1 MMHLRSYLSAAAIL
15 TTTAT
20 ALPET
25 EILIPIHPR
34 QSSEENYLTSVCSPN
49 ITSGTIPP
57 CIEVITIQ
65 TACNPN
71 GTTPLDYLAHAQCM
85 CNGGFFSNWL
95 GCLNCD
101 YVHGGRSPAEVS
113 AFNTII
119 TSASNQLCT
128 GTPTAGFAAI
138 FNSLGGGDVAP
149 GTATRLT
156 DLYPSETAV
165 SLYYTASGKQG
176 IGAITGSATG
186 ATKTGDVSGST
197 GVTGVTAAATGSGS
211 ASGSGA
217 LVTATATSAGS
228 ADAGTTTATATGGG
242 KSGSTSSSTGGA
254 APTGFRRGALGMVVG
269 GVVMAAL

>member
-1 MMHLRSYLSAAAIL
+1 
-15 TTTAT
+15 
-20 ALPET
+20 
-25 EILIPIHPR
+25 
-34 QSSEENYLTSVCSPN
+34 
-49 ITSGTIPP
+49 
-57 CIEVITIQ
+57 
-65 TACNPN
+65 
-71 GTTPLDYLAHAQCM
+71 M

-186 ATKTGDVSGST
+186 ATKTGGVSGS
-197 GVTGVTAAATGSGS
+197 TGVTAAATGSGS

>member
-1 MMHLRSYLSAAAIL
+1 MHLRSYLSATAIL
-15 TTTAT
+15 TTIAT

-25 EILIPIHPR
+25 EILVPIHRR
-34 QSSEENYLTSVCSPN
+34 QSPEENYLTSVCSPN

-65 TACNPN
+65 SACDPN

-101 YVHGGRSPAEVS
+101 YVHGGRSPGEVS
-113 AFNTII
+113 AFNMII
-119 TSASNQLCT
+119 TSASNKLCT

-165 SLYYTASGKQG
+165 SLYYTASGKQS
-176 IGAITGSATG
+176 IGTITGSAIA
-186 ATKTGDVSGST
+186 ATKTGDVSGS
-197 GVTGVTAAATGSGS
+197 TGVTAAATGSGS

-217 LVTATATSAGS
+217 LITATMTSAVTTDAGTATATS
-228 ADAGTTTATATGGG
+228 GG

-254 APTGFRRGALGMVVG
+254 APTGFKRGVLGMVVG
-269 GVVMAAL
+269 GVIMAAF

>member
-1 MMHLRSYLSAAAIL
+1 MHPRSYLSSAIL
-15 TTTAT
+15 LTAIAA
-20 ALPET
+20 ALPEK
-25 EILIPIHPR
+25 EILIPILPR
-34 QSSEENYLTSVCSPN
+34 QSSEESYLTSVCSPN

-65 TACNPN
+65 SACDPN

-113 AFNTII
+113 AFHTII

-128 GTPTAGFAAI
+128 GTPTASFAAI
-138 FNSLGGGDVAP
+138 FNSLGGEDVAE
-149 GTATRLT
+149 GTATQLS

-165 SLYYTASGKQG
+165 SLYYTASGNQG
-176 IGAITGSATG
+176 VGTITGSATG
-186 ATKTGDVSGST
+186 ATKS
-197 GVTGVTAAATGSGS
+197 GSGS
-211 ASGSGA
+211 ASATTAAAATASGGSGSGA
-217 LVTATATSAGS
+217 SATAT
-228 ADAGTTTATATGGG
+228 TTTAAGAVTGGG
-242 KSGSTSSSTGGA
+242 KSGSTSSSSAGA
-254 APTGFRRGALGMVVG
+254 APTGVMRGFLGMAVG

>member
-1 MMHLRSYLSAAAIL
+1 MHPHSYLGAIVLL
-15 TTTAT
+15 TSVTTIVS
-20 ALPET
+20 ALPEK
-25 EILIPIHPR
+25 EILVPILPR
-34 QSSEENYLTSVCSPN
+34 QSSEEDYLTSVCSPN

-65 TACNPN
+65 SACTPN

-101 YVHGGRSPAEVS
+101 YVHGGRSPAVVS

-128 GTPTAGFAAI
+128 GTPTASFAAI
-138 FNSLGGGDVAP
+138 FNSLGGGDVAE
-149 GTATRLT
+149 GTATQLT

-165 SLYYTASGKQG
+165 SLYYTASGNQG
-176 IGAITGSATG
+176 PGAITGSATG
-186 ATKTGDVSGST
+186 ATKTGGTSASV
-197 GVTGVTAAATGSGS
+197 AATGSSS
-211 ASGSGA
+211 ASGVS
-217 LVTATATSAGS
+217 ATATKTTAGS
-228 ADAGTTTATATGGG
+228 AGTTASGTETATG
-242 KSGSTSSSTGGA
+242 STSRSTGGA
-254 APTGFRRGALGMVVG
+254 APTGVMRGFLGMAIG